1 MSKIYKVRLFDGKI
15 VNGQKD
21 YEYVGNIIVKKN
33 QSGVTELLTGYRVSV
48 FQPGC
53 IKVDKVNEKVIKKY
67 GHQPFISQ
75 EDLVQKNLA
84 TPQDIEEYVDG
95 YETSKWKSIYDEMKF
110 FTIAEKVVINA
121 RVKELYKS
129 KNPRKKR

>member
-1 MSKIYKVRLFDGKI
+1 MLRKTSLVL
-15 VNGQKD
+15 Q
-21 YEYVGNIIVKKN
+21 
-33 QSGVTELLTGYRVSV
+33 ELLTGYRVSV

-129 KNPRKKR
+129 KNSRKKR